1 MGGASTLLLS
11 LQFTLPNSSYCDLD
25 KLLQLSLLLLL
36 TLLVLA
42 SVSSTEAESNITVN
56 VHDYSFTFMVNAFT
70 FTVYTHS
77 RLFLCINTAKEA
89 CLSIAGSKDVS
100 VAMYTVTLVAQLSL
114 IVMLCT
120 VALLKATHD

>member
-42 SVSSTEAESNITVN
+42 SVSSTEAESNITVH
-56 VHDYSFTFMVNAFT
+56 VHDYSFMFMVNTFMV
-70 FTVYTHS
+70 YTRS
-77 RLFLCINTAKEA
+77 CLFLCINTAKEA

-100 VAMYTVTLVAQLSL
+100 AHL
-114 IVMLCT
+114 
-120 VALLKATHD
+120 

>member
-1 MGGASTLLLS
+1 MGGASTS

-56 VHDYSFTFMVNAFT
+56 VHDYSFMFIVNTFMV
-70 FTVYTHS
+70 YTRS
-77 RLFLCINTAKEA
+77 CFFLCINTAKEA

-100 VAMYTVTLVAQLSL
+100 VAMYAVTPVAQLSL
-114 IVMLCT
+114 IVMSCT